1 MPPQLSKNIVSLIFR
16 HQFLGDSLQLGNFYW
31 FCLLPFLYIRLPSL
45 SGKYVMYEEL
55 SSPIL
60 IMSYTIYIYIIIL
73 HT

>member
-31 FCLLPFLYIRLPSL
+31 FCLLPSL
-45 SGKYVMYEEL
+45 SGKYVMYDEL

-60 IMSYTIYIYIIIL
+60 IMSYTIHILIL

>member
-45 SGKYVMYEEL
+45 SG
-55 SSPIL
+55 
-60 IMSYTIYIYIIIL
+60 
-73 HT
+73 

>member
-55 SSPIL
+55 STLIL
-60 IMSYTIYIYIIIL
+60 IMSYTIHTIIL